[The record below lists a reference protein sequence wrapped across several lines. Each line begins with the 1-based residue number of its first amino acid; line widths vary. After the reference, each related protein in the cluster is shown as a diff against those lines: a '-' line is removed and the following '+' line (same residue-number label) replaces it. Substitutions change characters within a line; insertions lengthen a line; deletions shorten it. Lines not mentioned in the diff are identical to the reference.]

1 MFASNYPVDGLR
13 ASYDLIYDSFK
24 TIVAGFSREDQEKL
38 FSKNAAA
45 FYRIDLS

>member
-1 MFASNYPVDGLR
+1 MEN
-13 ASYDLIYDSFK
+13 DLIYDSFK